1 MMAKAI
7 GFQGRGENRPLL
19 FHDTGA
25 YLESMNRLLES
36 PIQTMVNGHPFPPSG
51 KAVLRGEQVREHIM
65 ESIVAI
71 GELRK
76 AVEGTL
82 DRIKEPVSV
91 AQIHREVNMARFYT
105 VGCILEALEAEGRS
119 RRVERGDELLWTA

>member
-1 MMAKAI
+1 
-7 GFQGRGENRPLL
+7 
-19 FHDTGA
+19 
-25 YLESMNRLLES
+25 
-36 PIQTMVNGHPFPPSG
+36 
-51 KAVLRGEQVREHIM
+51 M

-71 GELRK
+71 EELRK

-82 DRIKEPVSV
+82 DRMKEPWSV

-119 RRVERGDELLWTA
+119 RRVEKGNELLWTR

>member
-1 MMAKAI
+1 
-7 GFQGRGENRPLL
+7 
-19 FHDTGA
+19 
-25 YLESMNRLLES
+25 MNRLLES

-51 KAVLRGEQVREHIM
+51 KAVLRGEQIREHIM
-65 ESIVAI
+65 ESIAAI

-82 DRIKEPVSV
+82 NRIKEPMSV

-105 VGCILEALEAEGRS
+105 VGCILEALEVEGRS